1 MKSKYLGFVSSRGAS
16 RHTGTDVK
24 HDLRICPEL
33 VLIVG
38 TKLAIPG
45 ARSIAADFCDAARSV
60 GGASFWISKEE
71 PMWSVKSLCDYV
83 LIGDCDK
90 VIPLDI

>member
-1 MKSKYLGFVSSRGAS
+1 MNIGKLRLNVLLYGEPHLDDKEILEI
-16 RHTGTDVK
+16 TK

-45 ARSIAADFCDAARSV
+45 ARSIAADFCHATRSV
-60 GGASFWISKEE
+60 GGASF
-71 PMWSVKSLCDYV
+71 
-83 LIGDCDK
+83 
-90 VIPLDI
+90 